1 MLCFLNRSSIPQLY
15 ESETKMLQLLF
26 RLMDLCILLVEKI
39 NMNLSLTNLSY
50 PINAKIKIVI
60 CLYYSN
66 ERENSCS
73 VNILIFLLSQS

>member
-1 MLCFLNRSSIPQLY
+1 
-15 ESETKMLQLLF
+15 MLQLLF
-26 RLMDLCILLVEKI
+26 RLTDLCILLVERM

-50 PINAKIKIVI
+50 PINAKIKTVM

-73 VNILIFLLSQS
+73 VNILFFLLSHKCENPDRSVNAHKR